1 MINGLMVNK
10 TSCPHALTTCQC
22 VRIISKGFG
31 AFPTHT
37 YKTNKQALDKSTQ
50 YTQNANKQGGETKFV
65 LHQKTASENTGR

>member
-1 MINGLMVNK
+1 MVNK
-10 TSCPHALTTCQC
+10 TSCPHALTTCQR

-37 YKTNKQALDKSTQ
+37 HKTNKQALDKSTQ
-50 YTQNANKQGGETKFV
+50 LHIQNANKKGGETKFE

>member
-10 TSCPHALTTCQC
+10 TSCPPALTTCQR

-37 YKTNKQALDKSTQ
+37 QKTNTQALDKSTLLH
-50 YTQNANKQGGETKFV
+50 TQKAYLQGGEEKKKM
-65 LHQKTASENTGR
+65 HQRTEAK